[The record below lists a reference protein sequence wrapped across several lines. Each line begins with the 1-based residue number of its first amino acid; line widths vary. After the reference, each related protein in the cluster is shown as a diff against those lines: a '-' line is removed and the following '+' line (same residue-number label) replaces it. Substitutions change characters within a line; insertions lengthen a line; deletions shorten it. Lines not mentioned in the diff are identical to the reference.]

1 MACCNVLVE
10 SGSPTKSRM
19 FWTGSTEVSFSGLPW
34 FRFWFVSDF
43 LLFQF
48 NRMLIFIMG
57 LEASFR
63 FETHLTFEWTNWT
76 FVIKSLP
83 FEFVQLLQRH
93 MGFFMSYPA
102 SVIFHGTSTNCTR
115 NSRFLWFYMNLHDVN
130 PQTLQS
136 WQDLPA
142 FLKTFKKIQKFK
154 IKNHPSH
161 YQKIILHYLTL

>member
-1 MACCNVLVE
+1 
-10 SGSPTKSRM
+10 
-19 FWTGSTEVSFSGLPW
+19 
-34 FRFWFVSDF
+34 
-43 LLFQF
+43 
-48 NRMLIFIMG
+48 MLIFIMG

-142 FLKTFKKIQKFK
+142 FLKTFKKNSKIQNKK
-154 IKNHPSH
+154 SSLTLSKNHPALPH
-161 YQKIILHYLTL
+161 TVMAFFYLASSRGPHVPFSRDLVASRMSCSFCRKCHRRSPSSY